1 MYTLKISNRK
11 FKRFV
16 MILPNKKK
24 VHFGDIRYSNYTKHK
39 DKKRKRAYIAR
50 HSKLKNWNKKNT
62 AAYFSRYILWNK
74 RTIRASVKDLEKKLN
89 AKISTKFL
97 YNN

>member
-1 MYTLKISNRK
+1 MYILKISNRK

-24 VHFGDIRYSNYTKHK
+24 VHFGDTRYSNYTKHK
-39 DKKRKRAYIAR
+39 DKKRKENYIAR

-62 AAYFSRYILWNK
+62 AAYFSRYILWNR
-74 RTIRASVKDLEKKLN
+74 RTIRASVKDLENKLN
-89 AKISTKFL
+89 AKISIEL
-97 YNN
+97 PYD